1 MPILAQDRQATAI
14 GPNCRKTPRSS
25 RRVGVPPLPP
35 DDSTDGST
43 RVVTD
48 DALTVQTMTF
58 GPLPLGQAPVRGH
71 VPVPQ
76 PRTIPTA
83 SPYARCT
90 ACMAASQSA
99 RFTSVSRR
107 FGRPVARPALF
118 LDAIAVE
125 GVNRSKAARACRQAA
140 PQCPAYC
147 PMLSARPTPRRALGL
162 GAAPAAAWLLRCPA
176 TSSQHLSSAASVRCA
191 SARGLRLC
199 AHRSKIDPQDQGQV
213 VVVRANRNQ
222 PGFCSMA
229 APSC

>member
-1 MPILAQDRQATAI
+1 MPVLAQDRQATAI
-14 GPNCRKTPRSS
+14 GPNCGKTPRSS

-48 DALTVQTMTF
+48 DAFTVQTMTF
-58 GPLPLGQAPVRGH
+58 GPLPLGLAPVRGH

-76 PRTIPTA
+76 PRTIPTG

-107 FGRPVARPALF
+107 FGRPVARPTLF

-140 PQCPAYC
+140 PRCPAYC
-147 PMLSARPTPRRALGL
+147 ARCCPPAPRPDAPWGWVPRLLPLGFCAAPQRARGTYPRRRRCGARARP
-162 GAAPAAAWLLRCPA
+162 APPCAPLEDRPA
-176 TSSQHLSSAASVRCA
+176 R
-191 SARGLRLC
+191 
-199 AHRSKIDPQDQGQV
+199 
-213 VVVRANRNQ
+213 
-222 PGFCSMA
+222 PG
-229 APSC
+229 PSCGGPGQPQPAGFLFDGRPSC